1 MQGGLGLLLGCNE
14 KGGDMRG
21 VLTRAIRMIV
31 LLAVLDALA
40 VGLAGCGGEA
50 EVTVVPQPTP
60 TRTPDPGEE

>member
-1 MQGGLGLLLGCNE
+1 
-14 KGGDMRG
+14 MRG